1 MMEQKLQVFLL
12 LVISQ
17 TWVVVYSNNQ
27 DFLGLK
33 SLEWKN
39 TPPNWGRKD
48 PCEAKWDGIDC
59 IDTRVTSVT
68 LSSMGLEGQLS
79 GDIEQLTELQTLDL
93 SYNKKLTGPLP
104 QSIGN
109 LQKLTNLILVGC
121 AFSGQIP
128 GTIGSLKDLVFLSL
142 NSNRFTGL
150 IPPSIG
156 SLSKLYWLDL
166 ADNQIEGTIPVSRGN
181 TPGLDM
187 LLHCKHFHFG
197 KNKLTGSIPEKL
209 FNSNMTLIHVLF
221 DSNQLTGNIPSS
233 LGLVKSLE
241 VVRLDGNE
249 LNDTVPANL
258 KDLTNV
264 TELILS
270 DNKLSGVIPNLT
282 SMSGLHYLDLS
293 NNTFDKSDFPSW
305 ISTIESLTTLIME
318 DTKLQG
324 PIPVDLFSLP
334 NLETVILRK
343 NKLNGTLD
351 IGTSHGSHL
360 NLIDLK
366 NNEITEFR
374 NSDEVNGI
382 DIILVDNLICQETTE
397 SKANYC
403 NTSVVS
409 QLTNSSYVTPKKGCV
424 PSPCSS
430 DMISSPNCQC
440 AYPYTGSLNFRAPS
454 FSDLE
459 NTTYYQ
465 ILENS
470 LMTFFQKFE
479 VRVDSIA
486 LSNPNKDVSE
496 YLNIKLEVFPSGRDS
511 FDRQEISDIGFALSN
526 QTYKTPKT
534 FGPFFFIADQYES
547 YADSIEVPSDK
558 SKSSKTST
566 GIIIGAAVGGLAA
579 VLLLLL
585 AGLYAFHQKKRAER
599 ATELSHPF
607 GSWDP
612 NSSSGAV
619 PQLKG
624 ARWFSFEELKKYTNN
639 FSAAND
645 VGSGGYGKVYR
656 GTLPTGELVAVKRSL
671 KESMQGGVEFK
682 TEIEL
687 LSRVH
692 HKNLVTLVGFCFE
705 QGEQILIYE
714 YIPNGSL
721 KDSLSGKSGIRLDW
735 MKRLRVALGT
745 ARGLSYL
752 HELANPT
759 IIHRDIKSTNVLL
772 DDRLNAK
779 VADFGLSKLMM
790 RDSDKDHVTT
800 QVKGTMGYLDPEYYM
815 TQQLTE
821 KSDVYSF
828 GVLMLELITAKKPIE
843 RGKYVVREI
852 RLAMDKTKD
861 LYNLHSF
868 IDSNIGSGTRLV
880 GFEKFVDMAM
890 ECVGD
895 SGVDRPTMSE
905 VVKEIE
911 AIMKLAGLNP
921 NADSEPTSTSYE
933 YSSKMSSSNP
943 YGEEAFDHSGTFPP
957 SKIEPQ

>member
-12 LVISQ
+12 VAISQ
-17 TWVVVYSNNQ
+17 TWVAVYSNNQ

-33 SLEWKN
+33 SLDWKN
-39 TPPNWGRKD
+39 KPPNWVGAD
-48 PCEAKWDGIDC
+48 PCEANWDGIDC
-59 IDTRVTSVT
+59 SDNRVTSIT

-79 GDIEQLTELQTLDL
+79 GDIEQLSELQTLDL

-109 LQKLTNLILVGC
+109 LQKLNNLILVGC

-128 GTIGSLKDLVFLSL
+128 GTIGSLKELVFISL

-156 SLSKLYWLDL
+156 NLSKLYWLDL

-197 KNKLTGSIPEKL
+197 KNKLEGSIPETL
-209 FNSNMTLIHVLF
+209 FSSNMTLIHVLF
-221 DSNQLTGNIPSS
+221 DSNQLTGSIPLS

-249 LNDTVPANL
+249 LSDDVPTNL
-258 KDLTNV
+258 NDLTNV

-270 DNKLSGVIPNLT
+270 DNKLSGPLPNLT
-282 SMSGLHYLDLS
+282 GMNGLHFLDLS
-293 NNTFDKSDFPSW
+293 NNSFDTSDFPSW
-305 ISTIESLTTLIME
+305 ISTLQSLTTLIME
-318 DTKLQG
+318 DTNLQG

-334 NLETVILRK
+334 NLETVVLRK

-351 IGTSHGSHL
+351 IGTSYSSHL
-360 NLIDLK
+360 NLVDLK
-366 NNEITEFR
+366 NNQITKFA
-374 NSDEVNGI
+374 NSDEVQGI
-382 DIILVDNLICQETTE
+382 DIILLDNLICLETTE
-397 SKANYC
+397 TKANYC
-403 NTSVVS
+403 SNSVS
-409 QLTNSSYVTPKKGCV
+409 HSSNSSYVTPEKNNCIRT
-424 PSPCSS
+424 PCSS
-430 DMISSPNCQC
+430 DKISSPNCLC
-440 AYPYTGSLNFRAPS
+440 AYPYTGTLNFRAPS

-459 NTTYYQ
+459 NETYYQ

-470 LMTFFQKFE
+470 LTSFFEKFK
-479 VRVDSIA
+479 VKVDSIA
-486 LSNPNKDVSE
+486 LSNPNEVSSE
-496 YLNIKLEVFPSGRDS
+496 YLNIKLEIFPSGHDS
-511 FDRQEISDIGFALSN
+511 FDRKEISDMGFALSN

-547 YADSIEVPSDK
+547 YADSIEVPSD
-558 SKSSKTST
+558 SNKSSKTSIS
-566 GIIIGAAVGGLAA
+566 IIIGGVVGGLA
-579 VLLLLL
+579 VVVLLLL
-585 AGLYAFHQKKRAER
+585 AGLYAFHQKKRAEK
-599 ATELSHPF
+599 ATELSRPF
-607 GSWDP
+607 GSWDT

-656 GTLPTGELVAVKRSL
+656 GTLPTGELVAIKRSL

-705 QGEQILIYE
+705 QGEQILVYE

-721 KDSLSGKSGIRLDW
+721 KDSLTGKSGIRLDW

-790 RDSDKDHVTT
+790 KDGDKDHVTT

-868 IDSNIGSGTRLV
+868 IDSTMGLGTRLI
-880 GFEKFVDMAM
+880 GFDKYVDLAL

-895 SGVDRPTMSE
+895 SGVDRPTMSD

-921 NADSEPTSTSYE
+921 NADSEPTSASYE

-943 YGEEAFDHSGTFPP
+943 YGEDAFDHSGTFPP
-957 SKIEPQ
+957 SKIEPL